1 LPIHKTPSDSY
12 CKDEI
17 KINAFIG
24 TSTTI
29 PLLPLHA
36 MNNQEQYMQRCLQ
49 LALKGLGNV
58 SPNPMVGCVI
68 VHDNKIIG
76 EGYHQK
82 FGEAH
87 AEVNAINSIQ
97 DKSLLK
103 SATLYVSLEPC
114 NHYGKTPPCADLI
127 LKYGIPNVI
136 IGIQDPFEKV
146 NGSGIKK
153 LLDAGIHA
161 TAGVL
166 EEECRE
172 INKRFFTFHI
182 EKRPYII
189 LKWAQS
195 KDGFIGKKNQSLRIS
210 NELTRVINDTWR
222 TQEDAV
228 LIGGET
234 ARVDNPHLTV
244 RTIEGRNPSR
254 IILSKSGELPYN
266 SNLFDGSTP
275 TLIYSNNNSDYAN
288 CETLVMP
295 NENNLDYLLSD
306 LHRRNIQSLIVEGG
320 SSVLN
325 HFIQEDKWDEVRYF
339 ESEDMLEDGILA
351 PTINKGIS
359 SVEQIDNNQLKII
372 YRRK

>member
-1 LPIHKTPSDSY
+1 
-12 CKDEI
+12 
-17 KINAFIG
+17 
-24 TSTTI
+24 
-29 PLLPLHA
+29 
-36 MNNQEQYMQRCLQ
+36 MNTQEQYMQRCLQ

-68 VHDNKIIG
+68 VHDDKIIG

-82 FGEAH
+82 YGEAH
-87 AEVNAINSIQ
+87 AEVNAINSV
-97 DKSLLK
+97 KNKPLLK
-103 SATLYVSLEPC
+103 SSTLYVSLEPC
-114 NHYGKTPPCADLI
+114 NHFGKTPPCADLI
-127 LKYGIPNVI
+127 LKYGIPNVV

-153 LLDAGIHA
+153 LIDAGVHV
-161 TAGVL
+161 TARVL

-182 EKRPYII
+182 EKRPYVI

-195 KDGFIGKKNQSLRIS
+195 KDGIIGKKNQSLRIS

-244 RTIEGRNPSR
+244 RTIEGRNPMR
-254 IILSKSGELPYN
+254 IILSKSGDLPAN
-266 SNLFDGSTP
+266 SNLFNGSAT
-275 TLIYSNNNSDYAN
+275 TLIYTNNNLQYAN
-288 CETLVMP
+288 CETVVMP
-295 NENNLDYLLSD
+295 DENNLDFLLSD
-306 LHRRNIQSLIVEGG
+306 LYQRNIQSLIVEGG
-320 SSVLN
+320 SSALN
-325 HFIQEDKWDEVRYF
+325 QFIKEDKWDEIRIF

-351 PTINKGIS
+351 PTINLVNS
-359 SVEQIDNNQLKII
+359 LTEQIDNNQLKII

>member
-1 LPIHKTPSDSY
+1 M
-12 CKDEI
+12 
-17 KINAFIG
+17 NA
-24 TSTTI
+24 
-29 PLLPLHA
+29 H
-36 MNNQEQYMQRCLQ
+36 EQYMQRCLQ

-68 VHDNKIIG
+68 VHDDKIIG
-76 EGYHQK
+76 EGYHEK
-82 FGEAH
+82 YGEAH
-87 AEVNAINSIQ
+87 AEVNAINSVQ

-103 SATLYVSLEPC
+103 SSTLYVSLEPC
-114 NHYGKTPPCADLI
+114 NHFGKTPPCADLI
-127 LKYGIPNVI
+127 LKYEIPNVV

-153 LLDAGIHA
+153 LIVAGSNV
-161 TAGVL
+161 TSGVL

-172 INKRFFTFHI
+172 INKRFFTFHV

-195 KDGFIGKKNQSLRIS
+195 KDGFIGKKNESVRIS

-234 ARVDNPHLTV
+234 ARTDNPHLTV
-244 RTIEGRNPSR
+244 RSIEGRNSTR
-254 IILSKSGELPYN
+254 IILSKTGELPIN
-266 SNLFDGSTP
+266 LNLFDGSAS
-275 TLIYSNNNSDYAN
+275 TLIYSTNNFQYAN
-288 CETLVMP
+288 AETVVMP
-295 NENNLDYLLSD
+295 DENNLDFLLSD

-325 HFIQEDKWDEVRYF
+325 QFLKSNHWDEIRIF

-351 PTINKGIS
+351 PTINSAIS
-359 SVEQIDNNQLKII
+359 STEQIDNNQLKII

>member
-1 LPIHKTPSDSY
+1 M
-12 CKDEI
+12 
-17 KINAFIG
+17 
-24 TSTTI
+24 
-29 PLLPLHA
+29 LPLQA
-36 MNNQEQYMQRCLQ
+36 MNAHEQYMQRCLQ

-68 VHDNKIIG
+68 VHDDKIIG
-76 EGYHQK
+76 EGYHEK
-82 FGEAH
+82 YGEAH
-87 AEVNAINSIQ
+87 AEVNAINSVQ

-103 SATLYVSLEPC
+103 SSTLYVSLEPC
-114 NHYGKTPPCADLI
+114 NHFGKTPPCADLI
-127 LKYGIPNVI
+127 LKYEIPNVV

-153 LLDAGIHA
+153 LIVAGSNV
-161 TAGVL
+161 TSGVL

-172 INKRFFTFHI
+172 INKRFFTFHV

-195 KDGFIGKKNQSLRIS
+195 KDGFIGKKNESVRIS

-234 ARVDNPHLTV
+234 ARTDNPHLTV
-244 RTIEGRNPSR
+244 RSIEGRNSTR
-254 IILSKSGELPYN
+254 IILSKTGELPIN
-266 SNLFDGSTP
+266 LNLFDGSAS
-275 TLIYSNNNSDYAN
+275 TLIYSTNNFQYAN
-288 CETLVMP
+288 AETVVMP
-295 NENNLDYLLSD
+295 DENNLDFLLSD

-325 HFIQEDKWDEVRYF
+325 QFLKSNHWDEIRIF

-351 PTINKGIS
+351 PTINSAIS
-359 SVEQIDNNQLKII
+359 STEQIDNNQLKII

>member
-1 LPIHKTPSDSY
+1 
-12 CKDEI
+12 
-17 KINAFIG
+17 
-24 TSTTI
+24 
-29 PLLPLHA
+29 
-36 MNNQEQYMQRCLQ
+36 MNTQEQYMQRCLQ

-68 VHDNKIIG
+68 VHDDKIIG

-82 FGEAH
+82 YGEAH
-87 AEVNAINSIQ
+87 AEVNAINAVQ

-103 SATLYVSLEPC
+103 SSTLYVSLEPC
-114 NHYGKTPPCADLI
+114 NHFGKTPPCADLI
-127 LKYGIPNVI
+127 LKYCIPNVV

-153 LLDAGIHA
+153 LLE
-161 TAGVL
+161 AGVHVTTGIL

-182 EKRPYII
+182 EKRPYVI

-210 NELTRVINDTWR
+210 NELTRVINDMWR

-244 RTIEGRNPSR
+244 RTIEGRNPMR
-254 IILSKSGELPYN
+254 IILSNSGELPAN
-266 SNLFDGSTP
+266 LNLFDGSAT
-275 TLIYSNNNSDYAN
+275 TLIYTNNNLQYAN
-288 CETLVMP
+288 CETVVMP
-295 NENNLDYLLSD
+295 DENNLDFLLSD
-306 LHRRNIQSLIVEGG
+306 LYRRNIQSLIVEGG

-325 HFIQEDKWDEVRYF
+325 QFIHEDKWDEIRIF
-339 ESEDMLEDGILA
+339 ESEDLLEDGILA
-351 PTINKGIS
+351 PTIDSMIS
-359 SVEQIDNNQLKII
+359 SAEQIDNNQLKII

>member
-1 LPIHKTPSDSY
+1 
-12 CKDEI
+12 
-17 KINAFIG
+17 
-24 TSTTI
+24 
-29 PLLPLHA
+29 
-36 MNNQEQYMQRCLQ
+36 MNTHEQYMQRCLQ

-68 VHDNKIIG
+68 VHDDKIIG

-82 FGEAH
+82 YGEAH
-87 AEVNAINSIQ
+87 AEVNAINSVK

-103 SATLYVSLEPC
+103 SSTLYVSLEPC
-114 NHYGKTPPCADLI
+114 NHFGKTPPCADLI
-127 LKYGIPNVI
+127 LKYGIPNVV

-153 LLDAGIHA
+153 LKDAGLNV

-210 NELTRVINDTWR
+210 NELTRVINDMWR
-222 TQEDAV
+222 TQEDAI
-228 LIGGET
+228 LIGGKT

-244 RTIEGRNPSR
+244 RTIEGRNPMR
-254 IILSKSGELPYN
+254 IILSNSGELPAN
-266 SNLFDGSTP
+266 LNLFDGSAT
-275 TLIYSNNNSDYAN
+275 TLIYTNNNLQYAN
-288 CETLVMP
+288 CETVVMP
-295 NENNLDYLLSD
+295 DENNLDFLLSD
-306 LHRRNIQSLIVEGG
+306 LYRRNIQSLIAEGG

-325 HFIQEDKWDEVRYF
+325 QFIKEDKWDEIRIF

-351 PTINKGIS
+351 PTIDSMIS
-359 SVEQIDNNQLKII
+359 SAEQIDNNQLKII

>member
-1 LPIHKTPSDSY
+1 
-12 CKDEI
+12 
-17 KINAFIG
+17 
-24 TSTTI
+24 
-29 PLLPLHA
+29 
-36 MNNQEQYMQRCLQ
+36 MQRCLQ

>member
-1 LPIHKTPSDSY
+1 
-12 CKDEI
+12 
-17 KINAFIG
+17 
-24 TSTTI
+24 
-29 PLLPLHA
+29 
-36 MNNQEQYMQRCLQ
+36 MQRCLQ

-82 FGEAH
+82 YGEAH
-87 AEVNAINSIQ
+87 AEVNAINSVQ

-103 SATLYVSLEPC
+103 SSKLYVSLEPC
-114 NHYGKTPPCADLI
+114 NHFGKTPPCADLI
-127 LKYGIPNVI
+127 LEYEIPNVV

-153 LLDAGIHA
+153 LMDAGVNV
-161 TAGVL
+161 TSGVL
-166 EEECRE
+166 EKECRD
-172 INKRFFTFHI
+172 INKRFFTFHL

-195 KDGFIGKKNQSLRIS
+195 KDGFIGKKNQSVRIS

-234 ARVDNPHLTV
+234 ARTDNPNLTV
-244 RTIEGRNPSR
+244 RSIEGRNPKR
-254 IILSKSGELPYN
+254 IVLSNSGDL
-266 SNLFDGSTP
+266 SSKLNLFDGNAP
-275 TLIYSNNNSDYAN
+275 TLVYSKSKFNFPSSEYVEIPEGNNI
-288 CETLVMP
+288 TFI
-295 NENNLDYLLSD
+295 LSD
-306 LHRRNIQSLIVEGG
+306 LHQRNIQSVIVEGG
-320 SSVLN
+320 SSILN
-325 HFIQEDKWDEVRYF
+325 HFIENNKWDEIRIF

-351 PTINKGIS
+351 PTISSAIS
-359 SVEQIDNNQLKII
+359 SIEQIDNNQLKII
-372 YRRK
+372 YRRS

>member
-1 LPIHKTPSDSY
+1 MLVRKTPSDSC

-17 KINAFIG
+17 KINAYV
-24 TSTTI
+24 SARTTNA
-29 PLLPLHA
+29 LLPLQA
-36 MNNQEQYMQRCLQ
+36 MNTHEQYMQRCLQ

-68 VHDNKIIG
+68 VHDDKIIG
-76 EGYHQK
+76 EGYHEK
-82 FGEAH
+82 YGEAH
-87 AEVNAINSIQ
+87 AEVNAINSVQ

-103 SATLYVSLEPC
+103 SSTLYVSLEPC
-114 NHYGKTPPCADLI
+114 NHIGKTPPCADLI
-127 LKYGIPNVI
+127 LKYEIPNVV

-153 LLDAGIHA
+153 LMDAGVNV
-161 TAGVL
+161 TSGVL
-166 EEECRE
+166 EKECRE
-172 INKRFFTFHI
+172 INKRFFTFHL

-195 KDGFIGKKNQSLRIS
+195 KDGFIGKKNQSVRIS

-234 ARVDNPHLTV
+234 ARTDNPHLTV
-244 RTIEGRNPSR
+244 RSIEGRNPTR
-254 IILSKSGELPYN
+254 IILSNSGNLPSN
-266 SNLFDGSTP
+266 LNLFDGNAP
-275 TLIYSNNNSDYAN
+275 TLIYSTNNFQYAN
-288 CETLVMP
+288 SETVEMP
-295 NENNLDYLLSD
+295 DETNLDFLLSD
-306 LHRRNIQSLIVEGG
+306 LYRRNIQSVIVEGG

-325 HFIQEDKWDEVRYF
+325 QFIKSDNWDEIRIF
-339 ESEDMLEDGILA
+339 ESEDLLEDGILA
-351 PTINKGIS
+351 PTISSAIS
-359 SVEQIDNNQLKII
+359 SFEQIDNNQLKII

>member
-1 LPIHKTPSDSY
+1 
-12 CKDEI
+12 
-17 KINAFIG
+17 
-24 TSTTI
+24 
-29 PLLPLHA
+29 
-36 MNNQEQYMQRCLQ
+36 MNTHEQYMQRCLQ

-82 FGEAH
+82 YGEAH
-87 AEVNAINSIQ
+87 AEVNAINSVQ

-103 SATLYVSLEPC
+103 SSTLYVSLEPC
-114 NHYGKTPPCADLI
+114 NHFGKTPPCADLI
-127 LKYGIPNVI
+127 LKYEIPNVV

-153 LLDAGIHA
+153 LKDAGVNI
-161 TAGVL
+161 TDGVL

-182 EKRPYII
+182 EKRPYVI

-244 RTIEGRNPSR
+244 RTIEGRNPMR
-254 IILSKSGELPYN
+254 IILSKSGDLPAN
-266 SNLFDGSTP
+266 SNLFDGSAT
-275 TLIYSNNNSDYAN
+275 TLVYSKNNFQYSN
-288 CETLVMP
+288 CETVEMP
-295 NENNLDYLLSD
+295 DETNLDFLLSD
-306 LHRRNIQSLIVEGG
+306 LYRRNIQSVIVEGG

-325 HFIQEDKWDEVRYF
+325 QFLKSDYWDEIRIF
-339 ESEDMLEDGILA
+339 ESEDLLEDGILA
-351 PTINKGIS
+351 PTISSAIS
-359 SVEQIDNNQLKII
+359 SFEQIDNNQLKII

>member
-1 LPIHKTPSDSY
+1 
-12 CKDEI
+12 
-17 KINAFIG
+17 
-24 TSTTI
+24 
-29 PLLPLHA
+29 
-36 MNNQEQYMQRCLQ
+36 MQRCLQ

-58 SPNPMVGCVI
+58 SPNPMVGCVV
-68 VHDNKIIG
+68 VHDDKIIG

-82 FGEAH
+82 YGEAH

-153 LLDAGIHA
+153 LLDAVVHV

-172 INKRFFTFHI
+172 INKRFFTFHQ

-195 KDGFIGKKNQSLRIS
+195 KDGFIGKKKQSLRIS
-210 NELTRVINDTWR
+210 NELTRLINDTWR

-244 RTIEGRNPSR
+244 RKIEGRNPAR

-266 SNLFDGSTP
+266 SNLFDGSAP
-275 TLIYSNNNSDYAN
+275 TIIYSNNNSEHAN
-288 CETLVMP
+288 SETVVMP

-325 HFIQEDKWDEVRYF
+325 QFILEDIWDEIRIF
-339 ESEDMLEDGILA
+339 ESEDLLEDGILA
-351 PTINKGIS
+351 PTINKEIS